1 MITNTNTHA
10 ESHSD
15 SIAGKKR
22 KQAIREAQD
31 RFEQRKKKQR
41 TRTALS
47 QIGSVIANSQ
57 TTSSNQAYFQRL
69 LKGF

>member
-10 ESHSD
+10 EPLSD

-31 RFEQRKKKQR
+31 RFEQRKKKKQR

-47 QIGSVIANSQ
+47 QVGSIVANSQ
-57 TTSSNQAYFQRL
+57 TTSSNQAYFRIN
-69 LKGF
+69 